1 MTKPIISVCI
11 CTFRRPS
18 VCETISSIVAQ
29 QVSDELSFEIVV
41 ADNDVDPSARE
52 YIESMKRKHPDVDI
66 TYVHAPARNISIA
79 RNACLDNATGTW
91 IAFIDDD
98 EVATE
103 TWLQTH
109 FDNARAQSFDVS
121 IGPVLAIYPDHAPQW
136 IKDADFHT
144 LNVSHHRPVVTGHTS
159 NSFFKRAHPAIKSL
173 RFNEARG
180 RTGGEDTQFFYE
192 CFLAGAV
199 LGETPNAIAHEPVH
213 ENRLSLDW
221 LVKNKFRS
229 GITYGKVIYYKG
241 SIVRRFAQ
249 ACMSGL
255 KASYLFLMS
264 GLTIWSKTTSRQHYV
279 RAIFHSG
286 VAGAFFS
293 AREAEYYGAI
303 TPVEPATSTAQA

>member
-1 MTKPIISVCI
+1 MTKPVISVCI

-18 VCETISSIVAQ
+18 VRETISSIVA
-29 QVSDELSFEIVV
+29 LHV
-41 ADNDVDPSARE
+41 ADEVSFVIVSSDNDIEPSGRA
-52 YIESMKRKHPDVDI
+52 YVESMQHEHPDVDI
-66 TYVHAPARNISIA
+66 TYIHAPSRNISIA
-79 RNACLDNATGTW
+79 RNACLDNASGTW

-109 FDNARAQSFDVS
+109 FDNAMAQSFDVS
-121 IGPVLAIYPDHAPQW
+121 IGPVLALYPDHAPQW
-136 IKDADFHT
+136 IKEADFHT
-144 LNVSHHRPVVTGHTS
+144 LNVSHHRPVMTGHTS
-159 NSFFKRAHPAIKSL
+159 NSFFKRTHPAIKPL
-173 RFNEARG
+173 RFNEERG

-241 SIVRRFAQ
+241 SVLRRFAQ
-249 ACMSGL
+249 ACMASV
-255 KASYLFLMS
+255 KAAFLFVMS
-264 GLTIWSKTTSRQHYV
+264 GVTIGSKTTSRQHYV

-293 AREAEYYGAI
+293 AQEAEYYGAL
-303 TPVEPATSTAQA
+303 TPVEPSPSSA